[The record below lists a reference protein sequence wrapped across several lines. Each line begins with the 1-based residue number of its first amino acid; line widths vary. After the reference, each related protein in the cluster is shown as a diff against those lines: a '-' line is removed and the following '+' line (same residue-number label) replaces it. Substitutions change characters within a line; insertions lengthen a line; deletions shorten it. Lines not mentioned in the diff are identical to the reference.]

1 MSRRKINSEVKSKHS
16 IKQLNKILGP
26 GVLFASTAIG
36 VSHLVQSTTAGALYG
51 FSMVGFIIAAN
62 VFKFPFFEYGS
73 RYAAA
78 TGKTLIHGYREL
90 HKFWLYAYMAVTLVS
105 TFFVTATVGIVTIGF
120 MENLFY
126 LNELTG
132 FQYTTHFL
140 LFGGCLLLLIA
151 GGFNV
156 LENLIKILGIVLVLS
171 TCVAFVAALLQG
183 PQTQES
189 LFPSIGDAGWMFL
202 IPLMGWMPTAVDL
215 STWNSMWTIEKVKQ
229 SGYRPTVKETVK
241 EFSFG
246 YWISAFLAILFV
258 TMGAMLVFGSE
269 KEVPTNGVEFSGF
282 VIELYTTSIGKWS
295 FYFISAAAFSIM
307 ISTFITVLDGYSRA
321 VRTSIDVAF
330 NYKTSNKTSLVIIS
344 LIAIGSLGLVFL
356 FQALGDFGLLVN
368 TATTLSFL
376 IAPLIAALN
385 FRLVMPDK
393 IGKDNS
399 PNRLMKAISYLGLV
413 FLFAFSIWFVT
424 TL

>member
-1 MSRRKINSEVKSKHS
+1 MSKGN
-16 IKQLNKILGP
+16 LNKILGP
-26 GVLFASTAIG
+26 GVLFAATAIG

-78 TGKTLIHGYREL
+78 TGKTLIHGYAEL
-90 HKFWLYAYMAVTLVS
+90 HKIWLYAYMAVTLVS

-120 MENLFY
+120 MENLFH
-126 LNELTG
+126 LNELTN
-132 FQYTTHFL
+132 FPYTTHFL
-140 LFGGCLLLLIA
+140 LFGGCLVLLIL

-156 LENLIKILGIVLVLS
+156 LENLIKLLGIVLVLS
-171 TCVAFVAALLQG
+171 TCVAFVAAIFQG
-183 PQTQES
+183 PQTQQS
-189 LFPSIGDAGWMFL
+189 LFPPIGETGWIFL

-215 STWNSMWTIEKVKQ
+215 STWNSMWTVEKVKQ
-229 SGYRPTVKETVK
+229 TGYRPTVKETVN

-258 TMGAMLVFGSE
+258 TMGAMLVFGSG
-269 KEVPTNGVEFSGF
+269 KEVPTNGVAFSSF

-307 ISTFITVLDGYSRA
+307 FSTFITVLDGYSRA
-321 VRTSIDVAF
+321 VRTSIEVASGQSISKKITF
-330 NYKTSNKTSLVIIS
+330 GIITI
-344 LIAIGSLGLVFL
+344 IAIGSLGLIFL
-356 FQALGDFGLLVN
+356 FQELGDFRLLVD
-368 TATTLSFL
+368 TATTISFL
-376 IAPLIAALN
+376 IAPLIAVLN
-385 FRLVMPDK
+385 FRLVMADK
-393 IGKDNS
+393 IGKENS
-399 PNRLMKAISYLGLV
+399 PNRLMKVISYIGLV
-413 FLFAFSIWFVT
+413 FLFAFSIWFVF